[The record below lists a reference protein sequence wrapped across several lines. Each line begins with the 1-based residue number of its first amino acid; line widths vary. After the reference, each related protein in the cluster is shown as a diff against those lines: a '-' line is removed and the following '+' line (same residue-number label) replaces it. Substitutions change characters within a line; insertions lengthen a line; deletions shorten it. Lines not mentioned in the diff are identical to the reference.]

1 MIRRSAMLVAA
12 AFVTVAGPCLAQ
24 DEVVVAATKPAAP
37 PPAASAAAR
46 TETSA
51 ATPATDKAQVMAW
64 LSNASQPSLAA
75 RAAAEP
81 APAKKAE
88 RQSLV
93 HGSAGVSIGTGGYR
107 SAYAT
112 AVMPVGDNGMLG
124 LAVSHTDYGKNA
136 MPYYGYGY
144 GYGRH
149 GYGYGRRGGSSD
161 AFGLSYMSVEDDD
174 PATPDGCAPGFR
186 AADGR
191 YLEPLWVTQM
201 NGGRDC
207 KTSQEQP

>member
-1 MIRRSAMLVAA
+1 MVRRSVMLVAA
-12 AFVTVAGPCLAQ
+12 AFATMAGSCLAQ

-37 PPAASAAAR
+37 PPAAGTTAK
-46 TETSA
+46 TETPA

-64 LSNASQPSLAA
+64 LSNAAQPSLAD
-75 RAAAEP
+75 RAVSDP
-81 APAKKAE
+81 APAQKSE

-112 AVMPVGDNGMLG
+112 AVMPVGENGMLG
-124 LAVSHTDYGKNA
+124 LTVSHADYGKNTV
-136 MPYYGYGY
+136 PYYVY

-161 AFGLSYMSVEDDD
+161 AFGLSYMSVEDDA
-174 PATPDGCAPGFR
+174 PSTPDGCAPGFR
-186 AADGR
+186 DSDGQ
-191 YLEPLWVTQM
+191 YVEPVWVTDLH
-201 NGGRDC
+201 GGRTCDD
-207 KTSQEQP
+207 SH